1 MTLHLWGSLPVWLLL
16 GVLVVRLWLVRTQS
30 ASVSWLM
37 VCCAAV
43 AVGLTINQPDI
54 VHFLGRLTHEPNIAD
69 VIGRCLMVCGLFALA
84 QSVEAAARSARL
96 LRTGRLVGIGLVLVT
111 LIVLFSLVDAP
122 APTSDFM
129 LVYGDQ
135 IPTGLY
141 SAVEMTYIA
150 IVIGRSALAVLRGF
164 REGDGL
170 GRMYWL
176 FVVGAAAMVLL
187 SALAVALD
195 AVHVLGLTE
204 AVRVLGAVYA
214 PVFLVSMVLL
224 ALGSAGGV
232 LPDAV
237 REFREWRAARRRFRS
252 LEPELRR
259 LETAADNHGLYFT
272 IAWPRRQWRSR
283 LHRLSVEIEDRARES
298 GQDVPA
304 AATLTTARLEET
316 T

>member
-1 MTLHLWGSLPVWLLL
+1 MTLHVWGSLPVWLILA
-16 GVLVVRLWLVRTQS
+16 VLVVRLWLVRTQS
-30 ASVSWLM
+30 ASVTWLM
-37 VCCAAV
+37 VCCAFV
-43 AVGLTINQPDI
+43 AVGLSINQPD
-54 VHFLGRLTHEPNIAD
+54 VVTFLGGLTRTPNVAD
-69 VIGRCLMVCGLFALA
+69 LLGRCLMVCGLFALA

-96 LRTGRLVGIGLVLVT
+96 LRPSRLVGVALVLVA
-111 LIVLFSLVDAP
+111 LVVLFVLIDAP
-122 APTSDFM
+122 EPTSQFM
-129 LVYGDQ
+129 VEYGDQ
-135 IPTGLY
+135 LPTALY

-150 IVIGRSALAVLRGF
+150 VVITRSALAVLRGF

-187 SALAVALD
+187 AAIAVALD
-195 AVHVLGLTE
+195 AVHVLGLDA

-214 PVFLVSMVLL
+214 PVFLTSMVLL
-224 ALGSAGGV
+224 AVGAAGGV
-232 LPDAV
+232 LPDAA
-237 REFREWRAARRRFRS
+237 REFRDWRAARVRFRT

-259 LETAADNHGLYFT
+259 LEGASGNRGLYFT
-272 IAWPRRQWRSR
+272 IAWQRRQWRSR
-283 LHRLSVEIEDRARES
+283 LHRLSVEIEDRAREA